1 MTKFYNSKYIDKTTV
16 RNYNAFA
23 EEYFC
28 GTDINVELNGKET
41 PLVAIEY
48 TLQEQLKPIY
58 GYASRVYDDI
68 AKGSRI
74 VVGTFIAP
82 VRNNANN
89 PEFTNSEKSDK
100 NTPEN
105 FNISYDEQLHEERKR
120 LALRE
125 KQSIKANNISFKSQS
140 EIIKRGTKLYL
151 SPTLN
156 NHFDTTKKKYSIEI
170 KQELKNH
177 FFVYI
182 KDLNVNC
189 FIKRSEL

>member
-1 MTKFYNSKYIDKTTV
+1 MTKFYNSKYVDKTTV

-28 GTDINVELNGKET
+28 GTDINVEVNGKQVG
-41 PLVAIEY
+41 LIAIEY

-74 VVGTFIAP
+74 VVGSFIAP
-82 VRNNANN
+82 VKDMANH
-89 PEFTNSEKSDK
+89 PEFKNVEKSDN
-100 NTPEN
+100 NTPSN
-105 FNISYDEQLHEERKR
+105 FNINYNEELHEERKR

-125 KQSIKANNISFKSQS
+125 RQSKKTSQITFTNKSQN
-140 EIIKRGTKLYL
+140 IKKGTKLYL

-156 NHFDTTKKKYSIEI
+156 NHFDITKKKLNVEV
-170 KQELKNH
+170 KKELKNH

-182 KDLNVNC
+182 KELNVNC
-189 FIKRSEL
+189 FIKRSDM